1 MGQRDAAELQGPG
14 PRAPSPSAH
23 LPLLL
28 PRCEDA
34 FRLHSS
40 SLELGPRPLE
50 QENERLQT
58 LVGVLRSQV
67 SQERQRK
74 ERAEREYAAVLQEY
88 SELERQLCEMEGC
101 RFRVQELEAELLE
114 LQQM

>member
-1 MGQRDAAELQGPG
+1 MGRACSPVGQRDAAELQGPG

-88 SELERQLCEMEGC
+88 SELERQL
-101 RFRVQELEAELLE
+101 
-114 LQQM
+114 